1 MGNCATGMCGD
12 QHPCAGSREVLLAAG
27 DTLIHEGELG
37 DTAYCI
43 IEGEVKVW
51 KQSESGAVELAR
63 LGPGAIFGEMSIVD
77 EKPRSASITALTTTK
92 LKELKRTQFLE
103 SFQHDPEFATSL
115 LRVLFERL
123 RETGAKLTQLQ
134 QIPSLSGAAASR
146 SSFEGSTA
154 TAASQ
159 APSDIVS
166 DTPRTPSQ
174 AQLMVTLEGLTEPAR
189 EALPANPYRI
199 DQLPCRIGRLSD
211 DKLAYNDLVL
221 PDFEPYQVSVNH
233 LLIFSERR
241 SGDAY
246 GRIGIFDRGSSRGSW
261 LNGVQLGGLMAD
273 DNATYLELGESELVL
288 GDQDSIFRF
297 RILVAEPDC
306 NEAIS

>member
-1 MGNCATGMCGD
+1 MGNDVTDMRGD
-12 QHPCAGSREVLLAAG
+12 QQPCAGSGEVLLPAG

-43 IEGEVKVW
+43 VEGEVKVW

-103 SFQHDPEFATSL
+103 SFQHDSEFAISL

-134 QIPSLSGAAASR
+134 QIPSPSGADAPR
-146 SSFEGSTA
+146 SPFEASTA
-154 TAASQ
+154 TAASRAQ
-159 APSDIVS
+159 SGVIS
-166 DTPRTPSQ
+166 GTPPTPSKT
-174 AQLMVTLEGLTEPAR
+174 QLIVTLEGLTEPAR
-189 EALPANPYRI
+189 EALPVNPYRI
-199 DQLPCRIGRLSD
+199 NQLPCRIGRISD
-211 DKLAYNDLVL
+211 DKLAYNDLTL

-233 LLIFSERR
+233 LLIFMERR
-241 SGDAY
+241 SGAAY

-288 GDQDSIFRF
+288 GDQESIFRF
-297 RILVAEPDC
+297 RITIVES
-306 NEAIS
+306 NSMM